1 MTIWKR
7 PIDLDR
13 LNATSENTLIDHLK
27 IIYSKVGVD
36 FIEATNA
43 SLSFHPPAVGN
54 ATWRCFSSVG

>member
-27 IIYSKVGVD
+27 IIYSKVGED
-36 FIEATNA
+36 FIEAQCQSVISPT
-43 SLSFHPPAVGN
+43 SLWECYMAVL
-54 ATWRCFSSVG
+54 R